1 MVRLLLGLGCA
12 ALSLSAAAA
21 EMEKSELHI
30 KTELTG
36 KTEIHLNQQAQKIMG
51 RDRIRV
57 DLRIEV
63 RGSNGKQIQDEVN
76 KRMAT
81 AMTSVHRF
89 PSVVAETGSYSVFR
103 EPESKSPDTWHASQ
117 GLILTSED
125 FEGVLTLVGELQNN
139 GLLMSNMRF
148 FLAPDTMKAA
158 QSDLTAQALTE
169 LRGRADEIAADLG
182 MTIDHYKSITIGN
195 AFEMNDGAN
204 RVGAVAASSA
214 NGKPTAQAGE
224 STVMLGVQADV
235 ILTPGKAH

>member
-1 MVRLLLGLGCA
+1 MVRLFLGLGCA

-21 EMEKSELHI
+21 EIDKSELHI

-76 KRMAT
+76 KKMA
-81 AMTSVHRF
+81 AAIASVHRF

-117 GLILTSED
+117 SLLLTSED
-125 FEGVLTLVGELQNN
+125 FELVLALVGDLQNS

-169 LRGRADEIAADLG
+169 LRERANEIAEDLG

-195 AFEMNDGAN
+195 AFEMNDGGN
-204 RVGAVAASSA
+204 RMMATA
-214 NGKPTAQAGE
+214 AQAGE
-224 STVMLGVQADV
+224 LTVMLGVQADV